1 MFRVLTVIAAAA
13 LGQVMYLGAAQAQ
26 DAYPSKPVTVIT
38 PAAAGNSPDVATR
51 FVTDRLTQLW
61 KQQIVIL
68 NRPGAGGL
76 IAAQAA
82 AQAAPDGYTLYMTQ
96 ASTWTVLPV
105 QQGDKM
111 PVDLFKAFVPISLI
125 GEQPIGVAVNPSVGV
140 NTVPELIAKIKATQ
154 GGMLFGATNRGGQS
168 HLTGEL
174 FKRRAAVPLDFVHA
188 QGAAASITDVAAG
201 RIPIIFEGIAGVGGA
216 AQGGLVKIIGI
227 ASEKR
232 LPNYP
237 DLPTIAETLSGFQS
251 AGWLLLMAPTG
262 TPDAIIQKINADL
275 KTVLAEPAII
285 EGFAKIGTYPH
296 YTTPAGGTEFLKE
309 ETETWWPLVREVG
322 IQR

>member
-1 MFRVLTVIAAAA
+1 M
-13 LGQVMYLGAAQAQ
+13 
-26 DAYPSKPVTVIT
+26 
-38 PAAAGNSPDVATR
+38 
-51 FVTDRLTQLW
+51 
-61 KQQIVIL
+61 IL

-82 AQAAPDGYTLYMTQ
+82 ATAAPDGYTLYMTQ
-96 ASTWTVLPV
+96 ASTWTVLPI

-111 PVDLFKAFVPISLI
+111 PIDLFKAFAPISLV
-125 GEQPIGVAVNPSVGV
+125 GTQPIAVSVNPQLGV
-140 NTVPELIAKIKATQ
+140 NNVPELIAKIKATQ

-237 DLPTIAETLSGFQS
+237 DLPTIAETLPGFQS
-251 AGWLLLMAPTG
+251 AGWLA
-262 TPDAIIQKINADL
+262 ADGADRHAGRDHPEDQCRPENRAGRARDHRRL
-275 KTVLAEPAII
+275 RQDRHLSAVPHARRHGRLHQ
-285 EGFAKIGTYPH
+285 EGNRDVVA
-296 YTTPAGGTEFLKE
+296 AGA
-309 ETETWWPLVREVG
+309 
-322 IQR
+322 

>member
-1 MFRVLTVIAAAA
+1 MFRVVAAVAAVA
-13 LGQVMYLGAAQAQ
+13 LGLVTYVGTAQAQ
-26 DAYPSKPVTVIT
+26 DAYPSKPVTFIT

-68 NRPGAGGL
+68 NRPAAGGL

-96 ASTWTVLPV
+96 ASTWTVLPI

-111 PVDLFKAFVPISLI
+111 PIDLFKAFAPISLI
-125 GEQPIGVAVNPSVGV
+125 GTQPIAVSVNPQLGV
-140 NTVPELIAKIKATQ
+140 STVPELIAKIKATQ

-174 FKRRAAVPLDFVHA
+174 FKRRAAVPLEFVHA

-216 AQGGLVKIIGI
+216 AQGGLVKIIGV

-237 DLPTIAETLSGFQS
+237 DLPTIAETLPGFQS

-262 TPDAIIQKINADL
+262 TPDNIIQKINADL

-285 EGFAKIGTYPH
+285 EGFAKIGTYPQ
-296 YTTPAGGTEFLKE
+296 YLTLADTAAFIKK

-322 IQR
+322 VQR